1 MGNTFAANGLAIG
14 VLETCGVSPVA
25 TLTASELS
33 AQSRSSLVPTPQP
46 MTMSQ
51 LKSIEKLDGQ
61 LVRLTALVR
70 HADNAQVFTM
80 GDKQGPEIHAIVPG
94 PATDSTSA
102 GDTVDVTG
110 FVRRFSSSD
119 FERDYR
125 WFRRGD
131 YPDIKGGDWVIVAT
145 SVRTSEG
152 TDLVPAMTIS
162 TTPPN
167 APAVKPPATGK

>member
-1 MGNTFAANGLAIG
+1 MRNVFSVFSIGL
-14 VLETCGVSPVA
+14 VA
-25 TLTASELS
+25 TLTASELI
-33 AQSRSSLVPTPQP
+33 AQPQSSLVPTPQAV
-46 MTMSQ
+46 TMAQ
-51 LKSIEKLDGQ
+51 LKTIDKLDGQ
-61 LVRLTALVR
+61 LVQLTALVR
-70 HADNAQVFTM
+70 HADNAQVFTI
-80 GDKQGPEIHAIVPG
+80 GDKQGPEIHIIVPG

-110 FVRRFSSSD
+110 FVRRFSSGN

-125 WFRRGD
+125 WFRKAD
-131 YPDIKGGDWVIVAT
+131 YPDVHSGDWVIVAT
-145 SVRTSEG
+145 AARTSEG

>member
-1 MGNTFAANGLAIG
+1 MRYVLSVFSIVLVAA
-14 VLETCGVSPVA
+14 S
-25 TLTASELS
+25 TASELI
-33 AQSRSSLVPTPQP
+33 AQSKSSLVPTPQP
-46 MTMSQ
+46 VTMVQ

-70 HADNAQVFTM
+70 HADNAQVFTI

-94 PATDSTSA
+94 PATDSTSP

-110 FVRRFSSSD
+110 FVRRFSASD

-125 WFRRGD
+125 WFRRAD
-131 YPDIKGGDWVIVAT
+131 YPDVPGGDWVIVAT

-167 APAVKPPATGK
+167 APPIKPPAEQNTK